1 MVRYQI
7 NLITSKRGE
16 QPADRL
22 VYFALHYLRYILVLT
37 QIVVISVFL
46 YKFRVDQKIVDLQ
59 EEASQKQEI
68 INVSRPLIKEAK
80 AADFAINQAKILLG
94 EQMDF
99 SSMLKY
105 LFDNFPKD
113 LTISKLDYTSGSV
126 NFSGTTQNVNVLKS
140 YYLLLKKEGR
150 FANVT
155 LRNITKTPEG
165 VGFTFDLADYS
176 QK

>member
-16 QPADRL
+16 QPTDRL

-80 AADFAINQAKILLG
+80 AADFAINQTKILIA
-94 EQMDF
+94 EQTDF

-113 LTISKLDYTSGSV
+113 LTISKLDYVSGGV
-126 NFSGTTQNVNVLKS
+126 NFTGTTQNVTVLKS
-140 YYLLLKKEGR
+140 YYFQLKKDGR
-150 FANVT
+150 FSNVT
-155 LRNITKTPEG
+155 LRNITKTPTG
-165 VGFTFDLADYS
+165 VGFTFDLANYS